1 MRKKSKVVR
10 SLMMVSQIG
19 ISMLVPIFL
28 CLFFGVKLN
37 EWFSS
42 IYFVPIFLF
51 LGMGAA
57 FRNVYYLTKGFYA
70 KDKKEENEKL
80 AYIAEHINE
89 HPEVCIKYFVPD
101 ERKSGGAI
109 VEGSGIVKK
118 LSDADATITLADGY
132 KIRLSDIVDLSIG

>member
-1 MRKKSKVVR
+1 MGKRSKVIR
-10 SLMMVSQIG
+10 SFMMVSQIG

-57 FRNVYYLTKGFYA
+57 VRNVYYLTKGFYA

-80 AYIAEHINE
+80 AYIENLKKAG
-89 HPEVCIKYFVPD
+89 
-101 ERKSGGAI
+101 ERNRERRKQR
-109 VEGSGIVKK
+109 EQ
-118 LSDADATITLADGY
+118 
-132 KIRLSDIVDLSIG
+132 